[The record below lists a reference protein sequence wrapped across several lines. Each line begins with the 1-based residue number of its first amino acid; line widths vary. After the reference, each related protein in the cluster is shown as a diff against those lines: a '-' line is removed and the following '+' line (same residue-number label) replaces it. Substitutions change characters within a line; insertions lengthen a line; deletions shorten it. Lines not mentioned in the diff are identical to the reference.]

1 MNNSESSEKI
11 SIPSPRDPQNQRT
24 PINQT
29 YGAEASEGKYIRIWS
44 LNLSEPKAQKMEK
57 GSFLIR
63 SIAYFIDRVILGF
76 IDLLFFA
83 VGLFALKTGSYFQT
97 GIPSFEN
104 ITTIILPTYIVIL
117 LAEIAYYTYFH
128 GHAGQTIGKMLCGLK
143 VVNIQGEVI
152 GYRRAFLRWMGYVIS
167 SLIFYLGFFWIAIDQ
182 NRQGWHDKIAKTYVI
197 KV

>member
-1 MNNSESSEKI
+1 MNNTKDSEKVFT
-11 SIPSPRDPQNQRT
+11 PPTHSPQKPGNQ
-24 PINQT
+24 IDQI
-29 YGAEASEGKYIRIWS
+29 YGVAAPEREYLRVWS
-44 LNLSEPKAQKMEK
+44 LNSSEPKALKIKK
-57 GSFLIR
+57 GGFAIR
-63 SIAYFIDRVILGF
+63 SIAYFIDRIILGF
-76 IDLLFFA
+76 IDLLFFT
-83 VGLFALKTGSYFQT
+83 VGLFAIKTGSYFQT

-104 ITTIILPTYIVIL
+104 LTAIILPTYIVIL

-128 GHAGQTIGKMLCGLK
+128 GHTGQTIGKMLCGLK

-167 SLIFYLGFFWIAIDQ
+167 SLILYLGFFWIAIDR